1 MVQVE
6 EQLLP
11 TAFARAAN
19 VDSTFAYMGSL
30 MTFLA
35 TGSET
40 GGRFALMEYHT
51 KPGMSLRLTSMS
63 GNMSCP
69 YVLEGACASTARTR
83 L

>member
-30 MTFLA
+30 MAF
-35 TGSET
+35 
-40 GGRFALMEYHT
+40 
-51 KPGMSLRLTSMS
+51 
-63 GNMSCP
+63 
-69 YVLEGACASTARTR
+69 
-83 L
+83 